1 MTRATFS
8 SMSKL
13 LWRGLNIGLL
23 LGWAAFA
30 AGQSPAFAADG
41 VSGVTAV
48 ASKVSKDY
56 VRSRLENGSFVPESY
71 AFGNGGAWK
80 GTMTDTSIDKL
91 AFLDVAHVIANPL
104 ASQNYFPSKDPKT
117 VKLLIMLYWGLT
129 DVPPPIEESVAYQNL
144 QLAQQQGTIPLDLAL
159 DEVANENQ
167 LRDRTDS
174 RNASMLGY
182 DSEGLIGTAYGG
194 ALRAGWLRLHRDD
207 LISELEDNR
216 YFVVLMAYD
225 FQLLWKEKKHR
236 LLWEIRFSINERHN
250 QFDKVLP
257 VMADYAS
264 RYFGQDS
271 GGLLRDRVH
280 EGRVEIG
287 EPKSLGEIPEK

>member
-1 MTRATFS
+1 
-8 SMSKL
+8 MSKL
-13 LWRGLNIGLL
+13 LRRRFNVVLLFGLS
-23 LGWAAFA
+23 AFA
-30 AGQSPAFAADG
+30 AAQSGAFPASEG
-41 VSGVTAV
+41 NGVTAV

-56 VRSRLENGSFVPESY
+56 VRTRLANGSFVPESY

-80 GTMTDTSIDKL
+80 GTMTDASIDKL

-104 ASQNYFPSKDPKT
+104 AGQNYFPTKDPKT
-117 VKLLIMLYWGLT
+117 VKLLIMVYWGLT
-129 DVPPPIEESVAYQNL
+129 DVPPPIEGSVAYQNL
-144 QLAQQQGTIPLDLAL
+144 QLAQQQGIIPLDVAL

-182 DSEGLIGTAYGG
+182 DREGLIGTDYGG

-207 LISELEDNR
+207 LISEIEDNR

-236 LLWEIRFSINERHN
+236 LLWETRFSINERHN

-257 VMADYAS
+257 VMAEYAA
-264 RYFGQDS
+264 RYFGHDS
-271 GGLLRDRVH
+271 GGLLRDRVR